1 MPISS
6 ASCIGKRWSGPPGDE
21 PPPTAI
27 PSGSSVQACTRSSR
41 VSYGESPA
49 TSTPSGSLISWA
61 SGVASCSWYLL
72 PKEYVEPTT
81 PSPTVIIVC
90 SSPALPI
97 RLVIAPA
104 PPAPT
109 TLSTVNEP
117 PVMSSSS
124 ITCTAARPV
133 WS

>member
-1 MPISS
+1 M
-6 ASCIGKRWSGPPGDE
+6 
-21 PPPTAI
+21 
-27 PSGSSVQACTRSSR
+27 
-41 VSYGESPA
+41 VSYGESPG
-49 TSTPSGSLISWA
+49 TRIPSGSLISWA
-61 SGVASCSWYLL
+61 SGVASSREYGAA
-72 PKEYVEPTT
+72 KEYVDPTT

-90 SSPALPI
+90 SSPARPT

-109 TLSTVNEP
+109 TLSTVNDP